1 MNSFLLLLKI
11 IGMII
16 KIFSF
21 FNLILSW
28 VALYF
33 GIVNKS
39 FLELYIAFIFA
50 VIGFISYGIGYLLE
64 KKIKITYEEIKN
76 KPYINIIAIAI
87 SWLIIPLV
95 GSIPYYFT
103 GLSFIDAYFE
113 SMSAWSTTGF
123 TFYQNINDLPNS
135 IKFWRSFQ
143 QWIGGIG
150 IIAFIVYLIKN
161 NKILYSIV
169 KFEGRGEFIEPTI
182 EQTITKIFKL
192 YAIITFIGISLL
204 TFTGMPFFQSL
215 NLSMTAIATGGMIPI
230 DYLNLNSTQKIILIF
245 LMISGATS
253 FFVHSKI
260 IEGKIK
266 ILKMYEPIKWLMIL
280 AIFSGIL
287 GLVSNNMEFIDSFFH
302 SVSAITCT
310 GFSYLKLNN
319 ISESYIFSLIIL
331 MLIGG
336 AVGSTAGAI
345 KIDRFIILFK
355 GLKKKIKELT
365 ETEDTIVVETYIN
378 NIINDEDIMNAGL
391 YFFIYVLILM
401 ISSIIFSFFTN
412 NFLHALFEVSSAMGN
427 VGLSLGYIS
436 PNMPILYKI
445 LFIFLMWG
453 GRLEFITIIT
463 FFYSIIKK
471 WVM

>member
-1 MNSFLLLLKI
+1 K
-11 IGMII
+11 
-16 KIFSF
+16 
-21 FNLILSW
+21 
-28 VALYF
+28 A
-33 GIVNKS
+33 
-39 FLELYIAFIFA
+39 
-50 VIGFISYGIGYLLE
+50 
-64 KKIKITYEEIKN
+64 
-76 KPYINIIAIAI
+76 
-87 SWLIIPLV
+87 
-95 GSIPYYFT
+95 
-103 GLSFIDAYFE
+103 
-113 SMSAWSTTGF
+113 
-123 TFYQNINDLPNS
+123 
-135 IKFWRSFQ
+135 
-143 QWIGGIG
+143 
-150 IIAFIVYLIKN
+150 
-161 NKILYSIV
+161 
-169 KFEGRGEFIEPTI
+169 
-182 EQTITKIFKL
+182 
-192 YAIITFIGISLL
+192 
-204 TFTGMPFFQSL
+204 
-215 NLSMTAIATGGMIPI
+215 
-230 DYLNLNSTQKIILIF
+230 ILIF

-260 IEGKIK
+260 IDGKIK
-266 ILKMYEPIKWLMIL
+266 ILKIYEPLKWLIIL

-287 GLVSNNMEFIDSFFH
+287 GLVSSNIEFIDSFFH

-355 GLKKKIKELT
+355 GLKKKIKELI
-365 ETEDTIVVETYIN
+365 ETEDTVVVETYIN
-378 NIINDEDIMNAGL
+378 NIIDDEDIMNAGL
-391 YFFIYVLILM
+391 YFFIYILILM

-436 PNMPILYKI
+436 PNMPLLYKI